1 MSKQNQHF
9 GRKKCHFRRKKRPFR
24 PKIDI
29 FEDFDALKCN
39 FLSIFTGMAMSIRTL
54 TQYFRCIQVKI
65 SQGAKKNLI
74 FGAKTSIF
82 GQKLLLFLSVLKT
95 SSQEFR
101 MTFLVPDRNL
111 EIFCK
116 NRVKLARI
124 HVMDLKLQ
132 SKLEF

>member
-65 SQGAKKNLI
+65 SQGAKKN
-74 FGAKTSIF
+74 S
-82 GQKLLLFLSVLKT
+82 
-95 SSQEFR
+95 
-101 MTFLVPDRNL
+101 FLVQKRQFLVKNCSFFSVSWKRPLRSL
-111 EIFCK
+111 GWHFWFLTGILRFFCK
-116 NRVKLARI
+116 NKVKLERI
-124 HVMDLKLQ
+124 HLMDLKLQ
-132 SKLEF
+132 PKLEF

>member
-1 MSKQNQHF
+1 MSKQTQHF
-9 GRKKCHFRRKKRPFR
+9 GRKKCHFRRKTRPFR

-39 FLSIFTGMAMSIRTL
+39 FLSIFTGMAMSVCTL
-54 TQYFRCIQVKI
+54 TQYFGWIQVKI
-65 SQGAKKNLI
+65 FWGAKKNLI
-74 FGAKTSIF
+74 FGAKTPIF
-82 GQKLLLFLSVLKT
+82 GKKLILFLSVLKT
-95 SSQEFR
+95 SSKEFR